1 MSLRIGQQLMSL
13 SRPRVMAIIN
23 CSPDSFYTS
32 CDVFDTQAL
41 LSRVDAIIQQGA
53 DILDVGACS
62 TRPGSQPVDAATEWR
77 LLQPGLELI
86 RHHWPQMPLS
96 VDTFRSDIAERAIA
110 MGAHIINDVSGGDA
124 DPHMWEV
131 VAKKR
136 VPYVLTHALAPT
148 APTAD
153 PMPQLLAVLQERLDR
168 LHRMGVADVI
178 IDPGFGFGKT
188 LEHNYAILQQLD
200 ILQELH
206 APLLVGLSRK
216 SMLYRPLDIT
226 PQEALPATVAAQ
238 TLALE
243 RGAHILRVH
252 DVAAAAQA
260 IQIHQLTH
268 NP

>member
-1 MSLRIGQQLMSL
+1 MSLRIGHQLMSL
-13 SRPRVMAIIN
+13 ARPRVMGIIN
-23 CSPDSFYTS
+23 FSPDSFYTS
-32 CDVFDTQAL
+32 CDVFDAEAL
-41 LSRVDAIIQQGA
+41 LSRVDVVIQQGA

-62 TRPGSQPVDAATEWR
+62 TRPGSQPVDAATEWL
-77 LLQPGLELI
+77 LLQKGLELI
-86 RHHWPQMPLS
+86 RHHWPHVPLS
-96 VDTFRSDIAERAIA
+96 VDTFRSSIAERAIA
-110 MGAHIINDVSGGDA
+110 MGADMINDVSGGDA
-124 DPHMWEV
+124 DARMWEV

-136 VPYVLTHALAPT
+136 VPYVLTHALAT
-148 APTAD
+148 AADSAD
-153 PMPQLLAVLQERLDR
+153 PMPQLVAVLQERLDR

-188 LEHNYAILQQLD
+188 IEHNYAILQQLD
-200 ILQELH
+200 ILHTLH

-216 SMLYRPLDIT
+216 SMLYRPLNIT
-226 PQEALPATVAAQ
+226 PQEVLPATVAAQ

-243 RGAHILRVH
+243 RGAHLLRVH